1 MKKYKSDLAICEWIN
16 RQFKDVDS
24 KWLWCDHEKN
34 QMFLE
39 DENSYIFWISF
50 LNLILMPSKKKKQK
64 VYAKFM
70 P

>member
-39 DENSYIFWISF
+39 DENSYI
-50 LNLILMPSKKKKQK
+50 LNKLF
-64 VYAKFM
+64 KFYFNAFKENETKSVR
-70 P
+70 